1 MSNTN
6 PSNNPESLVITLNGN
21 RLKLGNNGRWQL
33 ESSELELATLEIEKL
48 VSEKEELG
56 KALEKSLEQID
67 LLSQEVKDINQAKT
81 VILEMVS
88 VSDCKVFCLT
98 EFILPVNE

>member
-88 VSDCKVFCLT
+88 VTD
-98 EFILPVNE
+98 